1 MKKRMSMP
9 QDLIL
14 LETQKL
20 LLTKPGREKIL
31 PLLQPAASPDA
42 CTTRPLSRQMVPR
55 SQSAVLPTETKS
67 VLDQQLSLPDKKSSV
82 GGISAGEDDQFEDH
96 PGMGLFKNSQAQGT
110 FTTLGTQLP
119 HSPLLQ
125 RQEHSSNFLNPLDCI
140 TDEQRSVSLPSSPRA
155 HRRRAESLDTA
166 KGVERKEVLAEL
178 IGASQKLRSMSL
190 GC

>member
-1 MKKRMSMP
+1 MIR
-9 QDLIL
+9 
-14 LETQKL
+14 
-20 LLTKPGREKIL
+20 
-31 PLLQPAASPDA
+31 
-42 CTTRPLSRQMVPR
+42 R
-55 SQSAVLPTETKS
+55 SQSAVLPTETKP

-125 RQEHSSNFLNPLDCI
+125 RQQHSSNFLNPLDCI

-155 HRRRAESLDTA
+155 HRRGAESLDTA

-190 GC
+190 GCEETEVTREVSRVDVIIVFSKTNKNYHSTNNCTVKFHVF